1 VTDFFD
7 FDWFILGLRLAFVLL
22 LYLFLYQVVR
32 VSSRELVELAR
43 RPVPS
48 GPSLT
53 PPRLTVVEPA
63 ESGLP
68 AGTVIALQPL
78 TTVGRN
84 ADCVLVLEEPFVSGN
99 HAALTLEHDRWW
111 LRDQGST
118 NGTFVNGARI
128 TGATSIQS
136 GDIVQFGRVK
146 LRFSS

>member
-1 VTDFFD
+1 VADLLD

-43 RPVPS
+43 RPLS
-48 GPSLT
+48 TGPSLT

-63 ESGLP
+63 ESGLA
-68 AGTVIALQPL
+68 AGTAIALQPL
-78 TTVGRN
+78 TTIGRN
-84 ADCVLVLEEPFVSGN
+84 PDCVIVLDEPFVSGK
-99 HAALTLEHDRWW
+99 HATLTLERDRWW
-111 LRDQGST
+111 LRDQDST
-118 NGTFVNGARI
+118 NGTFVNGVLVADA
-128 TGATSIQS
+128 TGVQS